1 MTHPILRPLAAL
13 MFAGLVFLALHAVV
27 RGELPT
33 VTAVLETRP
42 SFGDDAG
49 GNADADD
56 PAIWVDPKDPTRSF
70 VVATLKEGGLDVYDL
85 SGSLV
90 QHIAPEAAPPGMAL
104 NSARYNNVDL
114 IYGFKLKNQKVDLA
128 VASDRYN
135 DMIRVFAIDPTAL
148 ATGGDPLTEITAPG
162 QPWIFVD
169 TEEELEEANTAY
181 GLAVTQTDPDGKHAF
196 AFVSRSAFTS
206 VAKLRLF
213 ATTGGRVGYE
223 VLETFDLPE
232 VFNLPS
238 GGTWNACHDDDG
250 ELSQVEGMVVD
261 DYSGILY
268 LGQEQVGWW
277 ATSVSKPSTNLELVD
292 RCASSGCRTAGCS
305 TRRRKNS
312 PASSTSAGTQGW
324 ARRISPRTSRG
335 SPSTSRGRA
344 PDISSCRARGSTS
357 SSSTTGRRSSTSA
370 TLRSGTGWSIR
381 GRSPTACT
389 W

>member
-13 MFAGLVFLALHAVV
+13 TFAGLVFLALHAVV

-42 SFGDDAG
+42 SFGDHAG

-114 IYGFKLKNQKVDLA
+114 IYGFKLRNQKVDLA

-148 ATGGDPLTEITAPG
+148 ATGGDPLTEITAPD

-169 TEEELEEANTAY
+169 TERSSRRPTPRMAWPSPRAIPTAS
-181 GLAVTQTDPDGKHAF
+181 TR
-196 AFVSRSAFTS
+196 SRSSAGARS
-206 VAKLRLF
+206 PVWPSCSCLPP
-213 ATTGGRVGYE
+213 RV
-223 VLETFDLPE
+223 D
-232 VFNLPS
+232 
-238 GGTWNACHDDDG
+238 A
-250 ELSQVEGMVVD
+250 
-261 DYSGILY
+261 
-268 LGQEQVGWW
+268 W
-277 ATSVSKPSTNLELVD
+277 AT
-292 RCASSGCRTAGCS
+292 R
-305 TRRRKNS
+305 
-312 PASSTSAGTQGW
+312 
-324 ARRISPRTSRG
+324 
-335 SPSTSRGRA
+335 
-344 PDISSCRARGSTS
+344 
-357 SSSTTGRRSSTSA
+357 
-370 TLRSGTGWSIR
+370 
-381 GRSPTACT
+381 
-389 W
+389 